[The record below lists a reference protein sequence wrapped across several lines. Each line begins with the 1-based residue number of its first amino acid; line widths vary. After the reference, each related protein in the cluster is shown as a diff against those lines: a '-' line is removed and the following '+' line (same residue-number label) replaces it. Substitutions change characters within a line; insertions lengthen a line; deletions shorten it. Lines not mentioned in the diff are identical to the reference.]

1 MNFCIPWV
9 WPPRSKVV
17 NLMFPI
23 DNSSDA
29 KMRKA
34 KIHLKWWINSVK
46 SKKIQFVILIFDYY
60 NSQGKFMFKK
70 KTNFNGQ
77 RTV

>member
-1 MNFCIPWV
+1 
-9 WPPRSKVV
+9 
-17 NLMFPI
+17 MFPI

-34 KIHLKWWINSVK
+34 KIHLNLLINSVET
-46 SKKIQFVILIFDYY
+46 KKIQFVILIVDYY

-70 KTNFNGQ
+70 KNKF
-77 RTV
+77 